1 MKRQWTTKRTDAI
14 GSRSGGEGLVPI
26 SDRDKEKYC
35 KTMYEWV
42 LSPLKYAALPV
53 CLCTLGGGNL
63 PDFDVTMWK
72 YNYTISRETLACHI
86 IFTLGQSD
94 CVLYLSIYP
103 TSSLSGWGHFFPFFF
118 CFGCCFLHQMSLND
132 LFMGVYLFSDI
143 QSIFQRA
150 RGPRWESHG
159 TISVMHMQLKELG
172 CVWFQQETT
181 RVLHYGMDARWQH
194 CSAMLEPDKVSFW
207 ILQRKKRPVV
217 FSMFLNLSLVLL
229 SF

>member
-1 MKRQWTTKRTDAI
+1 MQHCP
-14 GSRSGGEGLVPI
+14 SVCVHLGEEICLTLTWQCENTITQSLGRP
-26 SDRDKEKYC
+26 
-35 KTMYEWV
+35 W
-42 LSPLKYAALPV
+42 PV
-53 CLCTLGGGNL
+53 T
-63 PDFDVTMWK
+63 
-72 YNYTISRETLACHI
+72 
-86 IFTLGQSD
+86 
-94 CVLYLSIYP
+94 LYLPWVKATVFSIYP
-103 TSSLSGWGHFFPFFF
+103 SIQHLLWVDEVISFSFFF

>member
-1 MKRQWTTKRTDAI
+1 MSFVTSKICSTARLSVYTWGRKSAWLWRDNVKIQLHNLKGDPGLSHYIYLGSKR
-14 GSRSGGEGLVPI
+14 
-26 SDRDKEKYC
+26 
-35 KTMYEWV
+35 
-42 LSPLKYAALPV
+42 
-53 CLCTLGGGNL
+53 LC
-63 PDFDVTMWK
+63 
-72 YNYTISRETLACHI
+72 S
-86 IFTLGQSD
+86 
-94 CVLYLSIYP
+94 LSIHL
-103 TSSLSGWGHFFPFFF
+103 TNIFSEWMRSFLSSFFF

-150 RGPRWESHG
+150 QGPRWESHG